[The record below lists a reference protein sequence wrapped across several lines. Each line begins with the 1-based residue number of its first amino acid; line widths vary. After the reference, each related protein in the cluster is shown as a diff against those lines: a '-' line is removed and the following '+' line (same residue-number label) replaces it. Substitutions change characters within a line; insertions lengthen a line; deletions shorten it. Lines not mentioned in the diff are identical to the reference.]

1 MNTTLHHLRR
11 TTLLASLLVALLWP
25 MTSNAQ
31 TPASETFEPQAV
43 GATSIWSVAT
53 SRVAPHLLPSVELV
67 AHYADDPIELQR
79 RSDSTPITQLVDEQY
94 KLDVGLGVGF
104 FDRVEVGLVLPVV
117 LYQSGNAAAGLPAP
131 NTIDLAEARGQVRFH
146 LLDEQ
151 GLGLGAQLT
160 GYLPTSDDA
169 PYQSNGSA
177 GALGS
182 LIADYRSD
190 GAYPWRV
197 AANVGWALQSQ
208 TSNALLSTD
217 DRLDVRLGAE
227 ATVVPDTVT
236 LLLSG
241 FGRWEALAD
250 PTRSVSAGYLGGAR
264 VRWGA
269 TGLSS
274 TFGAGGSL
282 SGGYGSP
289 DVRVVASVGYAP
301 SNGGSLGLSA
311 SSSADGC
318 AGLPEDFDGF
328 QDDDGCADP
337 DNDADGVPDTRDNC
351 PNVPEDVD
359 GFEDADGCPDSDND
373 ADGIAD
379 FNDAC
384 PDTPGTEKTSGCP
397 FVDEDGDGIDASVDR
412 CPNEAEDADG
422 FEDNDGCP
430 DADNDRDGIADADDA
445 CPDVPESVNGVDDT
459 DGCPDE
465 GDSAVRL
472 SGDRIEIL
480 ERVHFDTA
488 RATIKSR
495 SHSVLEQVASVM
507 KANADIRLLRVQG
520 HTDSRGDEQDN
531 LELSQQRAV
540 SVKEFLIEQ
549 GVDAERLS
557 ARGYGESHPIADND
571 TADGRADNRR
581 VEFHIIERVRADEGE
596 RGDP

>member
-1 MNTTLHHLRR
+1 
-11 TTLLASLLVALLWP
+11 
-25 MTSNAQ
+25 
-31 TPASETFEPQAV
+31 
-43 GATSIWSVAT
+43 
-53 SRVAPHLLPSVELV
+53 
-67 AHYADDPIELQR
+67 
-79 RSDSTPITQLVDEQY
+79 
-94 KLDVGLGVGF
+94 
-104 FDRVEVGLVLPVV
+104 
-117 LYQSGNAAAGLPAP
+117 
-131 NTIDLAEARGQVRFH
+131 
-146 LLDEQ
+146 
-151 GLGLGAQLT
+151 
-160 GYLPTSDDA
+160 
-169 PYQSNGSA
+169 
-177 GALGS
+177 
-182 LIADYRSD
+182 
-190 GAYPWRV
+190 
-197 AANVGWALQSQ
+197 
-208 TSNALLSTD
+208 
-217 DRLDVRLGAE
+217 
-227 ATVVPDTVT
+227 
-236 LLLSG
+236 
-241 FGRWEALAD
+241 
-250 PTRSVSAGYLGGAR
+250 
-264 VRWGA
+264 
-269 TGLSS
+269 
-274 TFGAGGSL
+274 
-282 SGGYGSP
+282 
-289 DVRVVASVGYAP
+289 VVASVGYAP

-412 CPNEAEDADG
+412 CPDEAEDADG
-422 FEDNDGCP
+422 FEDDDGCP
-430 DADNDRDGIADADDA
+430 DVDNDRDGIADADDA

-488 RATIKSR
+488 RASIKSR

-581 VEFHIIERVRADEGE
+581 VEFHIIERVRADKGE